1 MTKVLKLYV
10 LIQEKE
16 DQELCM
22 LLQVFFSITVTAF
35 MKAKCTA
42 CLTEEINAI
51 EKATFYVG
59 KIQSSN

>member
-10 LIQEKE
+10 LIQEEE

-22 LLQVFFSITVTAF
+22 LLQVFFSIAVTAF

-42 CLTEEINAI
+42 CLTEEI
-51 EKATFYVG
+51 KSYLFYGINVR